1 MKVYE
6 VKGPCPEL
14 SIVLARI
21 AAEAAEGEEVKIV
34 SKWRYVLNDVE
45 KSAKIIGLEVVSAR
59 ALGDVV
65 EVVVKKSARGRPL
78 LQDRKVSD
86 PATSTP
92 SSGSTPSIFNTG
104 SST

>member
-21 AAEAAEGEEVKIV
+21 AAEAAEGGEVKIV

-45 KSAKIIGLEVVSAR
+45 KSAKIIGLEVASAR

-65 EVVVKKSARGRPL
+65 EVVVKKSARGRPF
-78 LQDRKVSD
+78 LQKLER
-86 PATSTP
+86 
-92 SSGSTPSIFNTG
+92 
-104 SST
+104 